1 MTVYTID
8 RMHCTK
14 VGMVGEVERAAI
26 NGFRLADS
34 AATSRLAPVLHAWYQ
49 LDFADWP
56 DRIVRNYTARRI
68 RSANLTTGQDVRRIT
83 FLWRV
88 YRRVQSHALSALA
101 SVYHQKTYQY
111 IFKPTIPDHE

>member
-56 DRIVRNYTARRI
+56 DRIVRNYTARR
-68 RSANLTTGQDVRRIT
+68 
-83 FLWRV
+83 RV

>member
-56 DRIVRNYTARRI
+56 DRIVRTPLVGFDQ
-68 RSANLTTGQDVRRIT
+68 LTSQLDKMCEG
-83 FLWRV
+83 
-88 YRRVQSHALSALA
+88 
-101 SVYHQKTYQY
+101 
-111 IFKPTIPDHE
+111 